1 MARNQPYNGH
11 KNWTH
16 WNVALWLGNDE
27 SLYNLAME
35 YRGKTLARSGKPIT
49 PRRAA
54 YKLQAMLPAK
64 TPDGASYSITALT
77 AAIEGLWE

>member
-1 MARNQPYNGH
+1 MSTRNQPYNGH

-27 SLYNLAME
+27 GLYNQAME
-35 YRGKTLARSGKPIT
+35 YKNKSTPKGKLYT

-54 YKLQAMLPAK
+54 YALSRMLPSK
-64 TPDGASYSITALT
+64 TPDGARFSIVALT